1 MGNVLSPV
9 RRPAV
14 LPKGISKM
22 IYPEEQLEELK
33 AQFGPGVREFEE
45 GGHVYLYI
53 PGLKMPPG
61 CTPEITDALLCPQT
75 HSGYTSRLFFK
86 ERIQTTK
93 QVNWNGQ
100 FLILGVQWYAFS
112 YNYIKDMPLMNMI
125 MSHLRGMVA

>member
-1 MGNVLSPV
+1 MF
-9 RRPAV
+9 
-14 LPKGISKM
+14 I
-22 IYPEEQLEELK
+22 IYP
-33 AQFGPGVREFEE
+33 A
-45 GGHVYLYI
+45 
-53 PGLKMPPG
+53 KMPRMH
-61 CTPEITDALLCPQT
+61 TRNNRMRLSQT

-112 YNYIKDMPLMNMI
+112 YNNIKDMPLMNMI